1 MAGQGI
7 LTFDKDMKKYIDNDL
22 FSKNG
27 YLKLMGIDVWRV
39 RTFHSV
45 DYYCYSLCNLQNRVI
60 GVLLADAIVRNDAEN
75 QLVEKIVKATSKQV
89 SEGLRFRLGLL
100 NQNDFKECIIIL
112 LGSRVARLFSH
123 FDPSRTIVS
132 YAPAELLR
140 DAKLK
145 VKTWNALKE
154 AMRLM
159 EFKNSPLVKKGE

>member
-1 MAGQGI
+1 
-7 LTFDKDMKKYIDNDL
+7 MKKYVDNQWVDQ
-22 FSKNG
+22 NG

-45 DYYCYSLCNLQNRVI
+45 DYYCYSLCNSKNRVV

-75 QLVEKIVKATSKQV
+75 ELVEKIAKATRKQV
-89 SEGLRFRLGLL
+89 SGGLRLRLL
-100 NQNDFKECIIIL
+100 NQKDFKECVIIL
-112 LGSRVARLFSH
+112 LGSRIAQLFSH

-145 VKTWNALKE
+145 VKTWNTLKE

-159 EFKNSPLVKKGE
+159 EC